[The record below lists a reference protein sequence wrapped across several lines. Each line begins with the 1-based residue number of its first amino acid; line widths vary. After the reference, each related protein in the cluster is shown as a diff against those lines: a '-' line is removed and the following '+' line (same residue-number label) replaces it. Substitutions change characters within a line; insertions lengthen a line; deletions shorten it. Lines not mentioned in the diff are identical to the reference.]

1 MVDRVEALE
10 IGTKVDDTG
19 FNELE
24 KQAVKSFNTIAKEVK
39 SLNTELESLSKEREI
54 LVKQSTQTEETK
66 KRIEELDKQ
75 IASLTTQ
82 KEIKLQ
88 LNKAQFETAKK
99 NIKDLALNVAK
110 LSLAV
115 AAVGTAFGVMLI
127 KLNSSLDVVG
137 KLSQKL
143 GLSTEKFQQ
152 LSYIAETTGTNIEM
166 MSMVMRTLVNSAADG
181 NKAFAELG
189 ISVKDANGNFKTQE
203 ELFFEVVKRLQGMEA
218 GTKRT
223 KLAFDLLGRGALE
236 LAPLLNEGV
245 GSIEAMSK
253 RVRELGGI
261 IDEKSIKSAEKLDD
275 LITDLKVSFTAVL
288 YNILIPLTP
297 VLVQI
302 TNNLITLGVKIQAL
316 AKEYMPSIIKGLE
329 TLREILPYLLGILGS
344 YVAAVVAVN
353 GATIAAALANGVLT
367 ASFKALAIAMFA
379 TPVGQITLLLS
390 GLSAALIYAYKN
402 WDKLSTNIEYGTAI
416 LLTYFEKLTSYIRT
430 AFFSV
435 ISGVGTSLIA
445 VFDAILAT
453 ISVLPSRIGDMADVA
468 RTKLKDLQDNVKE
481 WETLKAES
489 ERTDR
494 ENADN
499 EITRLNEL
507 RKARLQALEDQK
519 NAQKETTKVIEETAE
534 KMTQLNTFNAEDF
547 KKKLADL
554 EKGYQAELLIADKT
568 IENAEE
574 LSAKK
579 KEIDKTYY
587 EEKLK
592 ILNELARAE
601 FANNKTISDST
612 IQQMKDTLDSL
623 KGLVEEKSESIF
635 VKIGKF
641 YQDNVSQLVG
651 SVQNIATSYFDFL
664 NTTYDA
670 EIRAIQSR
678 YEAETDILDAQL
690 EENKS
695 LKEKYNQDVE
705 DLNWKMSESATQ
717 AEYQAL
723 EAQKQIA
730 IDKYNAIVGNET
742 DLNNKKQEL
751 AKKQAIEEAKLE
763 RKKAENQKAQ
773 SMINAI
779 INIAEG
785 VSKAWAQGGAILGP
799 AFAALVAAAG
809 AIQIATIAK
818 QPLPEIPSYHE
829 GGTIGQAN
837 DKTLGVKSPNR
848 HDKTLIWAQENEEV
862 LPVSE
867 AELYRK
873 MLKDNG
879 YSLADLPAILNK
891 SGAVDNSNTI
901 VNQSVNF
908 EVKETLSFVQA
919 RYAARKIGIEMAKAI
934 RV

>member
-1 MVDRVEALE
+1 MVERVEALE
-10 IGTKVDDTG
+10 IGTKVDNTG

-24 KQAVKSFNTIAKEVK
+24 QQAVKSFNVIAKEVK
-39 SLNTELESLSKEREI
+39 SLNTELETLSKEREV

-66 KRIEELDKQ
+66 KKIAELDKQ
-75 IASLTTQ
+75 ISDLTTQ
-82 KEIKLQ
+82 KEIKIQ

-110 LSLAV
+110 LSVAV
-115 AAVGTAFGVMLI
+115 VAVGTAFGVMLI
-127 KLNSSLDVVG
+127 KLNTSLDVIG

-152 LSYIAETTGTNIEM
+152 LSYIAQNTGTNIEM
-166 MSMVMRTLVNSAADG
+166 MSMVMKTLVEAATSG
-181 NKAFAELG
+181 NKAFGELG

-245 GSIEAMSK
+245 GSIEAMSE

-302 TNNLITLGVKIQAL
+302 TNNLITLGVKLQAL
-316 AKEYMPSIIKGLE
+316 AKEYMPSIIKALE
-329 TLREILPYLLGILGS
+329 TLREILPYLLGVLAS

-379 TPVGQITLLLS
+379 TPAGQITLLLS

-416 LLTYFEKLTSYIRT
+416 ILTYFEKLVSYIKT
-430 AFFSV
+430 GFFVV
-435 ISGVGTSLIA
+435 ISRVGESLIA

-453 ISVLPSRIGDMADVA
+453 ISVLPGRVGDLADLA
-468 RTKLKDLQDNVKE
+468 RTKLKDLQENVKE

-494 ENADN
+494 ENVSN

-507 RKARLQALEDQK
+507 RKARLQALEEQK
-519 NAQKETTKVIEETAE
+519 NSINETTKAVEEANN
-534 KMTQLNTFNAEDF
+534 KQIQLNLLNTEDF
-547 KKKLADL
+547 DKKLVDL
-554 EKGYQAELLIADKT
+554 ERVYQAELLIANKT
-568 IENAEE
+568 ITNAEE
-574 LSAKK
+574 LAAKK
-579 KEIDKTYY
+579 KQIDQTYY

-592 ILNELARAE
+592 ILNELAKAE
-601 FANNKTISDST
+601 FANSKTISDST
-612 IQQMKDTLDSL
+612 IAQMKDTLAKANELNSKDSSSL
-623 KGLVEEKSESIF
+623 TQN
-635 VKIGKF
+635 IGKF
-641 YQDNVSQLVG
+641 YQENVSKMVTGL
-651 SVQNIATSYFDFL
+651 QNIGNNYFDFL
-664 NTTYDA
+664 NTSYDA
-670 EIRAIQSR
+670 EIKSLQNK
-678 YEAETDILDAQL
+678 YDAETDILEAQL
-690 EENKS
+690 EENKN
-695 LKEKYNQDVE
+695 LKEKQSKDIE
-705 DLNWKMSESATQ
+705 DINWKMSESTTQ

-730 IDKYNAIVGNET
+730 LDRYNTIVGNET
-742 DLNNKKQEL
+742 ELNAKKEEL
-751 AKKQAIEEAKLE
+751 AKQNAIAQAKLE
-763 RKKAENQKAQ
+763 RKKAENQKIQ
-773 SMINAI
+773 SLANAVI
-779 INIAEG
+779 SIAEG
-785 VSKAWAQGGAILGP
+785 IAMAFAQGGAILGP

-809 AIQIATIAK
+809 AIQIATIMK
-818 QPLPEIPSYHE
+818 QPLPEIPSYHD

-837 DKTLGVKSPNR
+837 DKSLGVKSPNR
-848 HDKTLIWAQENEEV
+848 HDKTLIWAEENEEV
-862 LPVSE
+862 LPVQE

-879 YSLADLPAILNK
+879 FSLADLPSIIK

-901 VNQSVNF
+901 VNQSVKF
-908 EVKETLSFVQA
+908 EVKEGLSFVQA
-919 RYAARKIGIEMAKAI
+919 RYAARRIGIEMARAI
-934 RV
+934 